1 MTIPTVTTDRL
12 VLRAFT
18 DEDMEPLHALLGVGD
33 VMRYF
38 PNTSPPSAEAVQ
50 RLVSGQLK
58 HWETYGYG
66 WWAVE
71 LPGQARLI
79 GWNGLGFLP
88 ETGEVE
94 VAYLL
99 GKAFWGKG
107 YATEGARASVRF
119 GFQTIGLES
128 IIAIVHPENSA
139 SQRVVE
145 KLGMS
150 FLDRNRYFG
159 MDCYRRGRVRPT
171 SIARPLSAHS
181 VRSARRMRRSHAPAG
196 DVVRSCAG

>member
-1 MTIPTVTTDRL
+1 VAIPIVTTDRL

-18 DEDMEPLHALLGVGD
+18 DEDVEPLHALLGTGD

-38 PNTSPPSAEAVQ
+38 PNTSPPPLEAVR

-58 HWETYGYG
+58 HWEKYGYG

-71 LPGQARLI
+71 LPGQASLI
-79 GWNGLGFLP
+79 GWNGLGLLP

-99 GKAFWGKG
+99 GKAFWGQG

-119 GFQTIGLES
+119 GFRTIGLES
-128 IIAIVHPENSA
+128 IIAIVHPENTA
-139 SQRVVE
+139 SQHVVE

-150 FLDRNRYFG
+150 FVDRNRYFG
-159 MDCYRRGRVRPT
+159 MDCYRYSLDRASYDGAAYA
-171 SIARPLSAHS
+171 ARAHG
-181 VRSARRMRRSHAPAG
+181 AAGATPAE
-196 DVVRSCAG
+196 